1 MKKFTNKF
9 VAAVASLAMAG
20 TLCVAGAVTVSSV
33 AWGVPK
39 PPPRQ
44 NPSGQQG
51 SSTNLAPWEQGA
63 PTIGSLTIVKCK
75 KKDAS
80 TTTTTVASSSTSN
93 ASASSGT
100 GKTQD
105 ASCPAGFEPLKDVSF
120 TVTKVASI
128 KEGTNDVALNLAQY
142 DSWQKIAG
150 IVSKLNA
157 HPEEAGVVTLG
168 TGTDVHNMTA
178 TDNDGKSTLN
188 SLAVGLYKIVEK
200 VPDGYGA
207 YDFSSFYMT
216 LPLIEQKTVGGK
228 TTTVYEY
235 NPVVKPKNIDLSS
248 AIKKTVDKSHVFA
261 GVKDKIF
268 YTITAKVNKT
278 KIDKDLT
285 EKNLKDYAVFDDAPT
300 SAFTEP
306 NNQGLD
312 AAVQSVKFGTG
323 DDSTLT
329 KGKDNDY
336 TVTATPN
343 SGDAEITT
351 AGDTKGLAAG
361 HTRILV
367 KFTEAGLKKIAA
379 KLNSVAAGSDAP
391 KVEIELAFDISETF
405 KNSTTDKTITNKSG
419 FFPAHD
425 EGTTAPN
432 PIIPNVDGSRPTVKF
447 GYLQVDKYNSEDDS
461 KKLPGAEFKI
471 FTDKAKA
478 DSCTMSL
485 KENKAVDAKDSPCNA
500 ASAFDEATVEGG
512 KFSNPYKA
520 EAGSTLYVVEVK
532 APEGFAL
539 SPVVKEIIV
548 KDTTT
553 SAKPDTL
560 KFPNIPL
567 HGEKDGNKFWF
578 NLPATG
584 AAGVILFALAGMGL
598 IAASVFLYMRN
609 RKEEEQHQNA

>member
-20 TLCVAGAVTVSSV
+20 TLCVAGAVTVAGV
-33 AWGVPK
+33 AWASSKPGVP
-39 PPPRQ
+39 Q
-44 NPSGQQG
+44 PSVKMGPK
-51 SSTNLAPWEQGA
+51 APWESEA
-63 PTIGSLTIVKCK
+63 PTTGSLTIVKCK
-75 KKDAS
+75 KKDVS
-80 TTTTTVASSSTSN
+80 TTTTTVASSSTAN
-93 ASASSGT
+93 ASASNET

-105 ASCPAGFEPLKDVSF
+105 TSCPAGFEPLKDVSF

-128 KEGTNDVALNLAQY
+128 KEGTNDVTLNLAEY
-142 DSWQKIAG
+142 VSWQKIAG

-178 TDNDGKSTLN
+178 TDKDGKSTLN
-188 SLAVGLYKIVEK
+188 NLAVGLYKIVEK

-216 LPLIEQKTVGGK
+216 LPLIEQKTDNGK

-248 AIKKTVDKSHVFA
+248 AIKKNVDKSHIFA
-261 GVKDKIF
+261 GVKDKIY

-323 DDSTLT
+323 SDSTFT
-329 KGKDNDY
+329 KGENNDY
-336 TVTATPN
+336 TVTAMAN
-343 SGDAEITT
+343 SDNAEITT

-367 KFTEAGLKKIAA
+367 KFTEAGLKKIAS
-379 KLNSVAAGSDAP
+379 KLNNVAAGSEAP
-391 KVEIELAFDISETF
+391 QVEVELAFDISKAF
-405 KNSTTDKTITNKSG
+405 KDSTTDKTITNKSG

-432 PIIPNVDGSRPTVKF
+432 PIIPNVDGSKPTVKF
-447 GYLQVDKYNSEDDS
+447 GYLQVDKYNSEDES
-461 KKLPGAEFKI
+461 KKLSGAEFKI
-471 FTDKAKA
+471 FTDKNKA
-478 DSCTMSL
+478 DLCTKSL
-485 KENKAVDAKDSPCNA
+485 KENTAVDAEDSPCKA
-500 ASAFDEATVEGG
+500 ASAFDETTVEGG

-539 SPVVKEIIV
+539 SPVVKEITV

-553 SAKPDTL
+553 NDNPDTL
-560 KFPNIPL
+560 EFPNIPL
-567 HGEKDGNKFWF
+567 HGEKGGNKFWF

-584 AAGVILFALAGMGL
+584 AAGVILFALAGIGL

-609 RKEEEQHQNA
+609 RKEEEQQQNA